1 MQRRLEKMDHWSALE
16 RLGPGST
23 TSMLGVMAVEDI
35 CSGNWM
41 SQLGSD
47 MSLAWLQVD
56 WKSSSL
62 QISRSVDVNPE
73 RSERLLSQRLP
84 LRSQVLRGLQDELQQ
99 LHRSNSEKIKEL
111 WQRQDKKSEAVRLE
125 FWRSRKGFDDQL
137 GKLVEK
143 IQKEVLGVGRFLLA
157 PWPQSAAAKQRVLDS
172 LRSWL
177 TNEAAEMADGLRL
190 NGSLD
195 DPEQAEHVFLLALL
209 LIEAENLEVAEL
221 LLLLGQLWDAGRSA
235 LRRWAYSMRRHSS
248 DLRGSLKE
256 LNEASEVPLLLYL
269 DGVMAQLPL
278 EACPCLRQRN
288 VVRGLAPSITLSS
301 LASKPVAA
309 EATGFFVID
318 PAEDCAAMGDVRQLL
333 TSWSSHGQ
341 SWHGHTGKL
350 PEPSRVL
357 EELCRKDVFVY
368 LGHGER
374 ARQLLRHEKLQV
386 AGEVAEEN
394 DSRRAGLRSTLM
406 LLGCSS
412 VKIQKG
418 SMEGDIESFGLASS
432 ALLGGAP
439 LVLGAQWDVLGGD
452 LDKLASRLLQRWLK
466 EGKTSCPSRGGLLTA
481 LKDLRPKCL
490 LPNLIPSAGKERK
503 LGHARSD
510 LEKGC
515 YCWLNRRNS

>member
-1 MQRRLEKMDHWSALE
+1 
-16 RLGPGST
+16 
-23 TSMLGVMAVEDI
+23 
-35 CSGNWM
+35 
-41 SQLGSD
+41 
-47 MSLAWLQVD
+47 
-56 WKSSSL
+56 
-62 QISRSVDVNPE
+62 
-73 RSERLLSQRLP
+73 
-84 LRSQVLRGLQDELQQ
+84 
-99 LHRSNSEKIKEL
+99 
-111 WQRQDKKSEAVRLE
+111 
-125 FWRSRKGFDDQL
+125 
-137 GKLVEK
+137 
-143 IQKEVLGVGRFLLA
+143 
-157 PWPQSAAAKQRVLDS
+157 
-172 LRSWL
+172 
-177 TNEAAEMADGLRL
+177 MADGLRL

-490 LPNLIPSAGKERK
+490 LPNLTGASLVCYGIPV
-503 LGHARSD
+503 
-510 LEKGC
+510 
-515 YCWLNRRNS
+515 